1 LRKYTGNRESG
12 ERVAKKAVSNQEIAS
27 ILYEIADLLELK
39 GVEWKPRA
47 YRKAAQSVETL
58 GEPIVSIYER
68 GELQEIPGIGESIA
82 EKIREMIE
90 KGKLEYLEDLRSE
103 FPEGVRELENI
114 EGIGPKT
121 ALTLHAKLGIQ
132 TIDDLEKAARQG
144 KIRELKGFGE
154 TVEKNILDGI
164 NRYRGTEERYP
175 LGYIL
180 PVASRI
186 EEQLRENKAV
196 IRVVVA
202 GSIRRW
208 KETVGDID
216 ILVTSS
222 DPTTV
227 MDLFCSLPEVK
238 KVIARGEKKSTVL
251 VGDNLHVDLRHID
264 KEQFGAGLMYFTGS
278 KAHNI
283 ALRKRALNQGMTLS
297 EYGLVKKEGGEVVAQ
312 KEEEEIYGALGL
324 PFIPPELRENRGEID
339 AAEAG
344 NLPHLLQLGQIRGDL
359 HVHTKWSEGND
370 TIEELARRARE
381 RGYEYLAIC
390 DHARSLGI
398 ARGLTEEDLIEQ
410 RKEIDTVNDSI
421 EGITVLAG
429 IEANIG
435 SDGHLDMKREVLE
448 DLDLVIAG
456 IHSGFKQSEEKIT
469 ERVITAIHE
478 EPLHMIVHPTGRV
491 LQKRPPFH
499 IDLQEIFKAASEQ
512 DVLLEINAFPTRLDL
527 SDIHARAAKDHGIL
541 LGIGTD
547 THDVTHLRYM
557 ELGVATARRGWLEK
571 KDVINTRPLKDLRKL
586 IRT

>member
-1 LRKYTGNRESG
+1 MARKTL
-12 ERVAKKAVSNQEIAS
+12 SNPEIAS
-27 ILYEIADLLELK
+27 VLYEIADLLELK

-68 GELQEIPGIGESIA
+68 GELRKIPGIGESIS
-82 EKIREMIE
+82 EKIQEMIE
-90 KGKLEYLEDLRSE
+90 KGKLQYLEDLRSE

-132 TIDDLEKAARQG
+132 TIDDLEKAARQK
-144 KIRELKGFGE
+144 KIRALKGFGE
-154 TVEKNILDGI
+154 LSEENILEGI
-164 NRYRGTEERYP
+164 QRFRNTEERFP
-175 LGYIL
+175 LGYIR
-180 PVASRI
+180 PEAFRI
-186 EEQLRENKAV
+186 EAQLRESDAV
-196 IRVVVA
+196 IQVVVA

-216 ILVTSS
+216 ILVSSS
-222 DPTTV
+222 DPRKV
-227 MDLFCSLPEVK
+227 MDLFCSLPQVK
-238 KVIARGEKKSTVL
+238 KVIAKGEKKSTIL
-251 VGDNLHVDLRHID
+251 VGDNLHVDLRHIEE
-264 KEQFGAGLMYFTGS
+264 KQFGAGLLYFTGS

-283 ALRKRALNQGMTLS
+283 ALRKRALDQGTTLS
-297 EYGLVKKEGGEVVAQ
+297 EYGLFKKEGGEIVAQ
-312 KEEEEIYGALGL
+312 KEEAEIYEALGL

-344 NLPHLLQLGQIRGDL
+344 TLPRLLQLDQIRGDL
-359 HVHTKWSEGND
+359 HVHSEWSEGND
-370 TIEELARRARE
+370 TIEELARKALE

-390 DHARSLGI
+390 DHAQSLGI
-398 ARGLTEEDLIEQ
+398 ARGLTEEDLKDQ
-410 RKEIDTVNDSI
+410 RKEIDTVNDTVD
-421 EGITVLAG
+421 GLTVLAG

-435 SDGHLDMKREVLE
+435 SDGRLDMKRDVLE

-456 IHSGFKQSEEKIT
+456 IHSGFKQSEEQIT
-469 ERVITAIHE
+469 KRVITAMQE

-499 IDLQEIFKAASEQ
+499 IDLQEVYRVASEQ

-527 SDIHARAAKDHGIL
+527 SDIHARAAKDRGVL
-541 LGIGTD
+541 MGIGTD
-547 THDVTHLRYM
+547 THDVSHLRYM

-571 KDVINTRPLKDLRKL
+571 ESVINTRSLKDLQELLRG
-586 IRT
+586 

>member
-1 LRKYTGNRESG
+1 
-12 ERVAKKAVSNQEIAS
+12 VAKKAVSNQEIAS

-39 GVEWKPRA
+39 GVQWKPRA

-58 GEPIVSIYER
+58 GEPVVSIYEK
-68 GELQEIPGIGESIA
+68 GELQKIPGIGESIA
-82 EKIREMIE
+82 EKIQEMIE
-90 KGKLEYLEDLRSE
+90 KGKLKYLEDLRSE

-144 KIRELKGFGE
+144 RIRELKGFGE

-164 NRYRGTEERYP
+164 SRYRSTDERYP

-186 EEQLRENKAV
+186 EEQIRENKAV

-222 DPTTV
+222 DP
-227 MDLFCSLPEVK
+227 K
-238 KVIARGEKKSTVL
+238 KVMEHFCTLPQVNKVIVKGEKKSTIL
-251 VGDNLHVDLRHID
+251 VSDNLHVDLRHIEE
-264 KEQFGAGLMYFTGS
+264 EQFGAGLMYFTGS

-283 ALRKRALNQGMTLS
+283 ALRKRALKQGMSLS
-297 EYGLVKKEGGEVVAQ
+297 EYGLVRERNKETVA
-312 KEEEEIYGALGL
+312 KREEEEIYKALGL
-324 PFIPPELRENRGEID
+324 PYIPPELRENRGEID

-344 NLPHLLQLGQIRGDL
+344 KLPRLIRQDQIRGDL
-359 HVHTKWSEGND
+359 HVHSEWSEGND
-370 TIEELARRARE
+370 SIEDLARKARE
-381 RGYEYLAIC
+381 IGYEYFALC
-390 DHARSLGI
+390 DHAQSLGI
-398 ARGLTEEDLIEQ
+398 ARGLTEDDLKKQ
-410 RKEIDTVNDSI
+410 RKEIDTVNESI
-421 EGITVLAG
+421 QDITILAG

-435 SDGHLDMKREVLE
+435 SDGRLDMKREVLE

-456 IHSGFKQSEEKIT
+456 IHSGFKQTEEKIT
-469 ERVITAIHE
+469 KRVITAMEE
-478 EPLHMIVHPTGRV
+478 EPVHMIVHPTGRI
-491 LQKRPPFH
+491 LQKRLPFH
-499 IDLQEIFKAASEQ
+499 IGLQRVYETASEQ
-512 DVLLEINAFPTRLDL
+512 GVFLEINAFPTRLDL
-527 SDIHARAAKDHGIL
+527 SDIHARAAKDKGVL

-547 THDVTHLRYM
+547 THDISHLRYM
-557 ELGVATARRGWLEK
+557 ELGVAAARRGWLEK
-571 KDVINTRPLKDLRKL
+571 KDVVNTRPLADLRKL
-586 IRT
+586 LRK

>member
-1 LRKYTGNRESG
+1 
-12 ERVAKKAVSNQEIAS
+12 VAKKAVSNQEIAS

-39 GVEWKPRA
+39 GVQWKPRA

-58 GEPIVSIYER
+58 GEPVVSIYEK
-68 GELQEIPGIGESIA
+68 GELQKIPGIGESIA
-82 EKIREMIE
+82 EKIQEMIE
-90 KGKLEYLEDLRSE
+90 KGKLKYLEDLRSE

-144 KIRELKGFGE
+144 RIRELKGFGE

-164 NRYRGTEERYP
+164 SRYRSTDERYP

-186 EEQLRENKAV
+186 EEQIRKNKAV

-222 DPTTV
+222 DP
-227 MDLFCSLPEVK
+227 K
-238 KVIARGEKKSTVL
+238 KVMEHFCTLPQVNKVIVKGEKKSTIL
-251 VGDNLHVDLRHID
+251 VGDNLHVDLRHIEE
-264 KEQFGAGLMYFTGS
+264 EQFGAGLMYFTGS

-283 ALRKRALNQGMTLS
+283 ALRKRALKQGMSLS
-297 EYGLVKKEGGEVVAQ
+297 EYGLVRERNKETVA
-312 KEEEEIYGALGL
+312 KREEEEIYKALGL
-324 PFIPPELRENRGEID
+324 PYIPPELRENRGEID

-344 NLPHLLQLGQIRGDL
+344 KLPRLIRQDQIRGDL
-359 HVHTKWSEGND
+359 HVHSEWSEGND
-370 TIEELARRARE
+370 SIEDLARKALE
-381 RGYEYLAIC
+381 IGYEYFALC
-390 DHARSLGI
+390 DHAQSLGI
-398 ARGLTEEDLIEQ
+398 ARGLTEDDLKKQ
-410 RKEIDTVNDSI
+410 RKEIDTVNESI
-421 EGITVLAG
+421 QDITILAG

-435 SDGHLDMKREVLE
+435 SDGRLDMKREVLE

-456 IHSGFKQSEEKIT
+456 IHSGFKQTEEKIT
-469 ERVITAIHE
+469 KRVITAMEE
-478 EPLHMIVHPTGRV
+478 EPVHMIVHPTGRI
-491 LQKRPPFH
+491 LQKRLPFH
-499 IDLQEIFKAASEQ
+499 IGLQRVYETASEQ
-512 DVLLEINAFPTRLDL
+512 GVFLEINAFPTRLDL
-527 SDIHARAAKDHGIL
+527 SDIHARAAKDKGVL

-547 THDVTHLRYM
+547 THDISHLRYM
-557 ELGVATARRGWLEK
+557 ELGVAAARRGWLEK
-571 KDVINTRPLKDLRKL
+571 KDVVNTRSLADLRKL
-586 IRT
+586 LRK

>member
-1 LRKYTGNRESG
+1 
-12 ERVAKKAVSNQEIAS
+12 VAKKAVSNQEIAS
-27 ILYEIADLLELK
+27 VLYEIADLLELK

-58 GEPIVSIYER
+58 GKPLVSIYER
-68 GELQEIPGIGESIA
+68 GELQDIPGIGESIA
-82 EKIREMIE
+82 EKIQEMIE
-90 KGKLEYLEDLRSE
+90 KGKLRYLEDLRSE

-132 TIDDLEKAARQG
+132 TIDDLEKAARHG

-164 NRYRGTEERYP
+164 RRYRSTEERYP

-222 DPTTV
+222 DPGNV
-227 MDLFCSLPEVK
+227 MEHFCSLPQVK
-238 KVIARGEKKSTVL
+238 KVIARGEKKSSVL
-251 VGDNLHVDLRHID
+251 VGNNLHVDLRHIEQ
-264 KEQFGAGLMYFTGS
+264 EQFGAGLMYFTGS

-283 ALRKRALNQGMTLS
+283 ALRKRALKQGMSLS
-297 EYGLVKKEGGEVVAQ
+297 EYGLVRERDGKTVAE
-312 KEEEEIYGALGL
+312 KEEDEIYEALGL
-324 PFIPPELRENRGEID
+324 PYIPPELRENRGEID
-339 AAEAG
+339 AAAAG
-344 NLPHLLQLGQIRGDL
+344 NLPQLIQQDQIQGDL
-359 HVHTKWSEGND
+359 HVHSEWSEGND
-370 TIEELARRARE
+370 SIRDLAHKARE
-381 RGYEYLAIC
+381 MGYEYFALC
-390 DHARSLGI
+390 DHAQSLGI
-398 ARGLTEEDLIEQ
+398 ARGLTEDDLRKQ
-410 RKEIDTVNDSI
+410 RKEIDEVNDSM

-435 SDGHLDMKREVLE
+435 SNGKLDLKREALE

-469 ERVITAIHE
+469 QRVITAMEE
-478 EPLHMIVHPTGRV
+478 EPVHMIVHPTGRV

-499 IDLQEIFKAASEQ
+499 IDLQAVYETALEHEI
-512 DVLLEINAFPTRLDL
+512 LLEINAFPTRLDL
-527 SDIHARAAKDHGIL
+527 SDIHARAAKDKGVL

-547 THDVTHLRYM
+547 THDVSHLRYM

-571 KDVINTRPLKDLRKL
+571 KDVVNTRSLSDLRKL
-586 IRT
+586 LRK

>member
-1 LRKYTGNRESG
+1 
-12 ERVAKKAVSNQEIAS
+12 VAKKAVSNQEIAS

-68 GELQEIPGIGESIA
+68 GDLQKIPGIGESIA
-82 EKIREMIE
+82 EKIKEMIE

-121 ALTLHAKLGIQ
+121 ALTLHAKLNIQ

-154 TVEKNILDGI
+154 TSEKDILEGI
-164 NRYRGTEERYP
+164 QRYRNKEERYP

-186 EEQLRENKAV
+186 EEQLQESKV
-196 IRVVVA
+196 VTRVVVA

-222 DPTTV
+222 DPVKV
-227 MDLFCSLPEVK
+227 MELFCTLPQVK
-238 KVIARGEKKSTVL
+238 KVIAKGEKKSTVL
-251 VGDNLHVDLRHID
+251 VDSNLHVDLRYIEE
-264 KEQFGAGLMYFTGS
+264 KQFGAGLMYFTGS

-283 ALRKRALNQGMTLS
+283 ALRKRALKSGMTLS
-297 EYGLVKKEGGEVVAQ
+297 EYGLMNEKTGEVVAQ
-312 KEEEEIYGALGL
+312 EEEEEIYHALGL
-324 PFIPPELRENRGEID
+324 PYVPPELRENRGEID

-344 NLPHLLQLGQIRGDL
+344 KLPQLLQQDQIRGDL
-359 HVHTKWSEGND
+359 HVHSEWSEGND
-370 TIEELARRARE
+370 SIEDLARKARDM
-381 RGYEYLAIC
+381 GYEYLAIC
-390 DHARSLGI
+390 DHAQSLGI
-398 ARGLTEEDLIEQ
+398 ARGLTEEDLQEQ
-410 RKEIDTVNDSI
+410 RREIDMVNKSI

-435 SDGHLDMKREVLE
+435 SDGRLDMKREVLK

-456 IHSGFKQSEEKIT
+456 IHSGFRQGEEQIT
-469 ERVITAIHE
+469 RRVITAME
-478 EPLHMIVHPTGRV
+478 SEPLHMIVHPTGRV

-499 IDLQEIFKAASEQ
+499 IDLQTVYETASEQ
-512 DVLLEINAFPTRLDL
+512 GVLLEINAFPTRLDL
-527 SDIHARAAKDHGIL
+527 SDIHARAAKAHGVL

-547 THDVTHLRYM
+547 THDVSHLRYM

-571 KDVINTRPLKDLRKL
+571 KDVINTRSCKDLRELLRK
-586 IRT
+586 